1 MGLFRKWVIWSLSF
15 LAAGRKIMSKYVKEL
30 IASDLKKRLE
40 GCRDIL
46 VVNSSLLDAV
56 TNNKLRLKLRSKSI
70 TLLSVKNTLARNAL
84 KELGLQ
90 TLEPFL
96 KGPSSLVW
104 GGPDIVELSKEI
116 SKWVKDLKV
125 LEIKGGVVDGASIS
139 ASEVDSISKG
149 PSREELIGKI
159 VTLALSPGAQL
170 CGALLGP
177 GGLLAGQIKSIAD
190 KEPSAESAPEAAQP
204 ATAS

>member
-1 MGLFRKWVIWSLSF
+1 
-15 LAAGRKIMSKYVKEL
+15 MSKFVKEM
-30 IASDLKKRLE
+30 IASDLRTRLE

-56 TNNKLRLKLRSKSI
+56 SNNTLRNKLRARNI
-70 TLLSVKNTLARNAL
+70 TMLSVKNTLARSAL

-90 TLEPFL
+90 SLDPFL
-96 KGPSSLVW
+96 NGPSSLVW

-116 SKWVKDLKV
+116 SKWVRDLKKI
-125 LEIKGGVVDGASIS
+125 EIKGGMVGGVSVT
-139 ASEVDSISKG
+139 ASEVESISKG
-149 PSREELIGKI
+149 PSREELIGRI
-159 VTLALSPGAQL
+159 VMLALSPGAKI

-177 GGLLAGQIKSIAD
+177 GGRLAGQIKSIAD
-190 KEPSAESAPEAAQP
+190 KEPEAAASGAEAAP

>member
-1 MGLFRKWVIWSLSF
+1 
-15 LAAGRKIMSKYVKEL
+15 MSKYVKEL
-30 IASDLKKRLE
+30 IATDLQKRLE

-46 VVNSSLLDAV
+46 VVDSSLLDAV
-56 TNNKLRLKLRSKSI
+56 TNNNLRLKLRAKQI
-70 TLLSVKNTLARNAL
+70 TMLSVKNTLAKKAL

-90 TLEPFL
+90 TLDPFL

-116 SKWVKDLKV
+116 SKWVRDLKK
-125 LEIKGGVVDGASIS
+125 LEIKGGVVDGASVT
-139 ASEVDSISKG
+139 AGEVDSISKG
-149 PSREELIGKI
+149 PSREQLIGKI
-159 VTLALSPGAQL
+159 VMLALSPGAQL

-190 KEPSAESAPEAAQP
+190 KPEGEGPEGDAEAAP
-204 ATAS
+204 AA

>member
-1 MGLFRKWVIWSLSF
+1 
-15 LAAGRKIMSKYVKEL
+15 MSKFVKEM
-30 IASDLKKRLE
+30 IASDLQKRLE

-46 VVNSSLLDAV
+46 VVNASLLDAV
-56 TNNKLRLKLRSKSI
+56 TNNTLRLKLRAKSI
-70 TLLSVKNTLARNAL
+70 TMLSVKNTLARNAL
-84 KELGLQ
+84 KELGLV
-90 TLEPFL
+90 TLDPFL

-116 SKWVKDLKV
+116 SKWVRDLKKM
-125 LEIKGGVVDGASIS
+125 EIKGGIVDGAAVS

-149 PSREELIGKI
+149 PSREQLIGKI
-159 VTLALSPGAQL
+159 VTLALSPGAQI

-177 GGLLAGQIKSIAD
+177 GGRLAGQIKSIAD
-190 KEPSAESAPEAAQP
+190 KEPEGAAEPEAAA

>member
-1 MGLFRKWVIWSLSF
+1 
-15 LAAGRKIMSKYVKEL
+15 MSKYVKEM
-30 IASDLKKRLE
+30 IASDLQARLRD
-40 GCRDIL
+40 CRDIL

-56 TNNKLRLKLRSKSI
+56 TNNTLRLKLRAKSI
-70 TLLSVKNTLARNAL
+70 TMLSVKNTLARNAL
-84 KELGLQ
+84 KALGLQ
-90 TLEPFL
+90 TLDPFL
-96 KGPSSLVW
+96 KGPTSLVW

-116 SKWVKDLKV
+116 SKWARDLKK
-125 LEIKGGVVDGASIS
+125 LEIRGGVVGGIS
-139 ASEVDSISKG
+139 VTASEVESISKG

-159 VTLALSPGAQL
+159 VTLALSPGAKI

-190 KEPSAESAPEAAQP
+190 KEPAAETAAETAP